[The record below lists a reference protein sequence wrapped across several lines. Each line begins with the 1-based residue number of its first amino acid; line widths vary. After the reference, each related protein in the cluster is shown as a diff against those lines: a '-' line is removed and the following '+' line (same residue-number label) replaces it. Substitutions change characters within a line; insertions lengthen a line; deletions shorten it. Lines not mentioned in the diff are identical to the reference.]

1 MAGYA
6 NFTFYAGTYLGIA
19 IAEADFPRLALRAS
33 EIIDRLT
40 YQRAAEIVAAATDTE
55 TINAIKLATCAVADE
70 YLITEQRAADGGGV
84 IASERQGQYAVSYV
98 EANDAKLSTDARYL
112 NAAKLYLGQT
122 KLLYAGFYEDE
133 LPGNTL

>member
-6 NFTFYAGTYLGIA
+6 DYAFYTGTYLGIA
-19 IAEADFPRLALRAS
+19 IAEADFPRLATRAS

-40 YQRAAEIVAAATDTE
+40 FQRSAAIVSEGTDTAL
-55 TINAIKLATCAVADE
+55 INAIKLATCAVADE
-70 YLITEQRAADGGGV
+70 FQKTEQREADGGGV
-84 IASERQGQYAVSYV
+84 IASERQGQYAIAYV
-98 EANDAKLSTDARYL
+98 EANDAKLSADARYL
-112 NAAKLYLGQT
+112 NAARLYLGQT

>member
-6 NFTFYAGTYLGIA
+6 NFTFYAGTYLGNA
-19 IAEADFPRLALRAS
+19 IAEADFPRLSLRAS
-33 EIIDRLT
+33 EVLDRLT
-40 YQRAAEIVAAATDTE
+40 YQRALPVITAATDTSL
-55 TINAIKLATCAVADE
+55 IAAIKLATCAVADE
-70 YLITEQRAADGGGV
+70 YQKTEQREADGGGV

-98 EANDAKLSTDARYL
+98 EANDAKIAPEARYL
-112 NAAKLYLGQT
+112 NAARLYLGST